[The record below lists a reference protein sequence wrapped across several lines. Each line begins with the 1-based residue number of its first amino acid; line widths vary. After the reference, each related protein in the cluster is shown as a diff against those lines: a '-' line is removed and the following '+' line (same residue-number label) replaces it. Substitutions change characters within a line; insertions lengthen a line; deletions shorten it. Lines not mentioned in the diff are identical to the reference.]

1 MSACN
6 TGFHHRCEGGCGCL
20 CHTPS
25 PKPAS
30 DHVALQASIDNG
42 TTQIFMIDGVEHFR
56 TVNEDG
62 EVTVT
67 TL

>member
-1 MSACN
+1 MSCN
-6 TGFHHRCEGGCGCL
+6 TGFHDRCDGCTCT
-20 CHTPS
+20 CHPA
-25 PKPAS
+25 PKPAI

-42 TTQIFMIDGVEHFR
+42 HTQIFMIDGVEHFR
-56 TVNEDG
+56 TVAEDG